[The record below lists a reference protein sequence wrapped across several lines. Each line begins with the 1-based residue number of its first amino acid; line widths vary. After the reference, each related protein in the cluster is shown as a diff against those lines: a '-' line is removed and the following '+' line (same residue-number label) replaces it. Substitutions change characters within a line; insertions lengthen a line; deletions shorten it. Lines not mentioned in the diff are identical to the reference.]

1 MASVE
6 HVNLKDTR
14 QLVSGREAGGGTQ
27 GLVSPRWAVS
37 FPLTSPRPFAGAPGL
52 WESPLASPQGSR
64 WEASGEGAL
73 CWALRAAALGR
84 KSEFLNVAQRF
95 PLRTCW

>member
-6 HVNLKDTR
+6 HVNLKDKR
-14 QLVSGREAGGGTQ
+14 QLVSSREAGGGTQ

-37 FPLTSPRPFAGAPGL
+37 FPLTPPAPSQVPGSLGKAPGL
-52 WESPLASPQGSR
+52 PQGSR

-73 CWALRAAALGR
+73 SWALRAAALGR